1 MAQIRSADPLY
12 PLVTKALEESDSPQT
27 CAMLMDRFD
36 IRTAACARFGDD
48 IRVATYKLSDL
59 LGFMW
64 RKGLLL
70 RSPAPVLGTS
80 SLARYGYSIK
90 RHVEK
95 SVSEPIPFVPPTA
108 KSGEKH
114 KPNFVVQETDEGVVL
129 DFEHFTVVVRSKDTS
144 T

>member
-1 MAQIRSADPLY
+1 MPQIRSADPLY

-36 IRTAACARFGDD
+36 IRSAACARFGDD

-70 RSPAPVLGTS
+70 RSPAPVLSTS
-80 SLARYGYSIK
+80 SLARYAYSIK
-90 RHVEK
+90 KRAEQPTPD
-95 SVSEPIPFVPPTA
+95 PIPFIPLTPA
-108 KSGEKH
+108 HIEGSKH
-114 KPNFVVQETDEGVVL
+114 SFVVQETQDGVVL
-129 DFEHFTVVVRSKDTS
+129 DFEHFTVVIRNKDQNT
-144 T
+144 

>member
-1 MAQIRSADPLY
+1 MPQIRSADPLY

-36 IRTAACARFGDD
+36 IRSAACARFGDD

-70 RSPAPVLGTS
+70 RSPAPVLSTS
-80 SLARYGYSIK
+80 SLARYAYSIK
-90 RHVEK
+90 KRAEQPA
-95 SVSEPIPFVPPTA
+95 SEPIPFTPSIPA
-108 KSGEKH
+108 HSEGSKRS
-114 KPNFVVQETDEGVVL
+114 FVVQETQDGVVL
-129 DFEHFTVVVRSKDTS
+129 DFEHFTVVIRNKDQNT
-144 T
+144 